1 MSTDVDIREI
11 KHYLQ
16 ELNKKIDELFEEKEI
31 ISAMKVSEK
40 SLVDFIS
47 EEPEIYS
54 IKDLKVRYK

>member
-1 MSTDVDIREI
+1 MSTDADIQEI
-11 KHYLQ
+11 KYYLQ
-16 ELNKKIDELFEEKEI
+16 ELSRKIDELLEEKEI

-40 SLVDFIS
+40 SLADFIS